1 VFLAKNKLKEL
12 HSVAL
17 RIFLKNIAE
26 FEQFTARV
34 SEFFLLTH

>member
-1 VFLAKNKLKEL
+1 MLVSKGTTVESNMKHL
-12 HSVAL
+12 
-17 RIFLKNIAE
+17 FLKNIAE